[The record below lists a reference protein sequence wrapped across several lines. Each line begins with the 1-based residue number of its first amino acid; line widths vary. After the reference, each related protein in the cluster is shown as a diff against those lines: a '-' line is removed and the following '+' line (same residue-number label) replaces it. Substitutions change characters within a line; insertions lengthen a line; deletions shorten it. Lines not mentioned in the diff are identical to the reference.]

1 MRVGSIGQENKTN
14 TILDKIVM
22 EKRKEV
28 KDIKKLRVSLKERL
42 AEERLTLIAEIKK
55 ASPSKGVIAPNF
67 NPVSQLEKYVKAGAG
82 AVSIL
87 TDEKFF
93 QGSKE
98 IMINLRKKTNSPLLR
113 KDFIIDPIQVYESF
127 FIGADV
133 ILLISTILTK
143 AELKELVKITHSL
156 GMQALVEVHNLDDLN
171 KAIESNCEII
181 GINNR
186 NLNDFSV
193 SLENT
198 AKIVRELENQR
209 VRENY
214 YIIAESGIKDRD
226 DINYLE
232 KVGINGVLIGESL
245 MRSSDPVEKIKEL
258 FSL

>member
-1 MRVGSIGQENKTN
+1 VRVASIEEENKTN

-22 EKRKEV
+22 EKRKEI

-42 AEERLTLIAEIKK
+42 AENRLTLIAEIKK

-67 NPVSQLEKYVKAGAG
+67 NPLNQLEKYKKAGAG

-98 IMINLRKKTNSPLLR
+98 IMVNLREKTDLPLLR

-133 ILLISTILTK
+133 ILLISTILSEAK
-143 AELKELVKITHSL
+143 LKELVKITHSL
-156 GMQALVEVHNLDDLN
+156 GMEALVEVHNLNDLD
-171 KAIESNCEII
+171 KAIESKGEII

-198 AKIVRELENQR
+198 AKIVRELDSQR
-209 VRENY
+209 LREEY
-214 YIIAESGIKDRD
+214 YIVAESGIKDRN
-226 DINYLE
+226 DIKYLE
-232 KVGINGVLIGESL
+232 ELGINGVLIGETL
-245 MRSSDPVEKIKEL
+245 MKASDPVEKIKEL

>member
-1 MRVGSIGQENKTN
+1 MRVGSIQQENKTN

-22 EKRKEV
+22 KKRNEV
-28 KDIKKLRVSLKERL
+28 MDIKKIRVSLKEKL

-55 ASPSKGVIAPNF
+55 ASPSKGIIAPNF
-67 NPVSQLEKYVKAGAG
+67 NPVSQLEKYIKAGAG

-98 IMINLRKKTNSPLLR
+98 IMINLRKKTDLPLLR

-133 ILLISTILTK
+133 ILLISTILNK
-143 AELKELVKITHSL
+143 AKLKELLKLTHLL
-156 GMQALVEVHNLDDLN
+156 GMEALVEVHNLDDLN
-171 KAIESNCEII
+171 KAIESNGEII

-186 NLNDFSV
+186 NLKDFSV

-198 AKIVRELENQR
+198 AKIVSELESQKIR
-209 VRENY
+209 GDY
-214 YIIAESGIKDRD
+214 YIIAESGIKDRG

-232 KVGINGVLIGESL
+232 ELGINGVLIGESL
-245 MRSSDPVEKIKEL
+245 MKSSDPEEKIKGL

>member
-1 MRVGSIGQENKTN
+1 MRFGSIGQDNKTN

-22 EKRKEV
+22 EKRGEV
-28 KDIKKLRVSLKERL
+28 KNIKKLRVSLKERL
-42 AEERLTLIAEIKK
+42 AEKRLTLIAEIKK

-93 QGSKE
+93 QGSKK
-98 IMINLRKKTNSPLLR
+98 IMINLRKKTDLPLLR

-133 ILLISTILTK
+133 ILLISTILSK

-156 GMQALVEVHNLDDLN
+156 GMEALVEVHNLDDLN
-171 KAIESNCEII
+171 KVIESRAEII

-186 NLNDFSV
+186 NLNDFTV

-198 AKIVRELENQR
+198 AKIVRELESQR
-209 VRENY
+209 LREDY
-214 YIIAESGIKDRD
+214 YIVAESGIKDRN
-226 DINYLE
+226 DINYLDE
-232 KVGINGVLIGESL
+232 LGINGVLIGETL
-245 MRSSDPVEKIKEL
+245 MKSSDPEKKIKEL
-258 FSL
+258 FS

>member
-1 MRVGSIGQENKTN
+1 VRFGSIGQDNKTN

-22 EKRKEV
+22 EKRGEV
-28 KDIKKLRVSLKERL
+28 KNIKKLRVSLKERL
-42 AEERLTLIAEIKK
+42 AEKRLTLIAEIKK

-93 QGSKE
+93 QGSKK
-98 IMINLRKKTNSPLLR
+98 IMINLRKKTDLPLLR

-133 ILLISTILTK
+133 ILLISTILSK

-156 GMQALVEVHNLDDLN
+156 GMEALVEVHNLDDLN
-171 KAIESNCEII
+171 KVIESRAEII

-186 NLNDFSV
+186 NLNDFTV

-198 AKIVRELENQR
+198 AKIVRELESQR
-209 VRENY
+209 LREDY
-214 YIIAESGIKDRD
+214 YIVAESGIKDRN
-226 DINYLE
+226 DINYLDE
-232 KVGINGVLIGESL
+232 LGINGVLIGETL
-245 MRSSDPVEKIKEL
+245 MKSSDPEKKIKEL
-258 FSL
+258 FS